1 MGDNICK
8 HVLRSLASKRRWPM
22 YLLLCSILYGTGCQS
37 TDTDE
42 NGILLA
48 KVYNKSLYSEEL
60 DGLFPE
66 GATADDS
73 LNFLHSYVDK
83 WVKEALVLHEAEL
96 NIPSDLNI
104 DKLVRD
110 YRASLIRN
118 SYEEV
123 LVQALLDST
132 ISQAELTEFY
142 EKNKEQYQLETPII
156 RCHFL
161 KVPLLAPNRERVRQ
175 WWNSSNP
182 ADREALIEYSN
193 KHADAHILEDSSW
206 YSVDDIA
213 VELPAGTLTA
223 NNIGSKREFTQR
235 DGEFQYFFRLFE
247 LKNRK
252 EIAPLGYIE
261 GQARKVILHKRK
273 LKLLEDTK
281 ADLYDNGMRSNNIQ
295 VFKSF

>member
-1 MGDNICK
+1 
-8 HVLRSLASKRRWPM
+8 M
-22 YLLLCSILYGTGCQS
+22 YCLLCLAVSFMGCQS
-37 TDTDE
+37 AETDE
-42 NGILLA
+42 KGLLLA
-48 KVYNKSLYSEEL
+48 KVYNKSLYSQEL
-60 DGLFPE
+60 DGLFPKE
-66 GATADDS
+66 ATADDS
-73 LNFLHSYVDK
+73 LRFLNTYVDK

-96 NIPSDLNI
+96 HIPSDLNI

-118 SYEEV
+118 SYEEF
-123 LVQALLDST
+123 LVEELLDST

-161 KVPLLAPNRERVRQ
+161 KVPLPIPEGDQVRR
-175 WWNSSNP
+175 WWNSKDP
-182 ADREALIEYSN
+182 ADLQALIEYSN
-193 KHADAHILEDSSW
+193 NYAVAHILEDSSW
-206 YSVDDIA
+206 YNVNDIA
-213 VELPAGTLTA
+213 IELPEGTLTA
-223 NNIGSKREFTQR
+223 NNIGTKREFTQR

-247 LKNRK
+247 LKNRR

-281 ADLYDNGMRSNNIQ
+281 SDLYDTGMRSNNIQ
-295 VFKSF
+295 VITQ

>member
-1 MGDNICK
+1 MGENMSIG
-8 HVLRSLASKRRWPM
+8 VATQSRLPLWG
-22 YLLLCSILYGTGCQS
+22 LLFCAVALLGCQS
-37 TDTDE
+37 TETDE
-42 NGILLA
+42 KGILLA
-48 KVYNKSLYSEEL
+48 KVYNKSLYSQEL
-60 DGLFPE
+60 DGLFPKE
-66 GATADDS
+66 ATADDS
-73 LNFLHSYVDK
+73 LKFLNAYVEK

-96 NIPSDLNI
+96 HIPSDLNI

-118 SYEEV
+118 SYEEL
-123 LVQALLDST
+123 LVEDLLDST

-161 KVPLLAPNRERVRQ
+161 KVPLPVPEGDKVRR
-175 WWNSSNP
+175 WWNSNDP
-182 ADREALIEYSN
+182 ADLASLIEYSN
-193 KHADAHILEDSSW
+193 NYADAHILEDSSW
-206 YSVDDIA
+206 YNVNDIA
-213 VELPAGTLTA
+213 VELPEGTLTA
-223 NNIGSKREFTQR
+223 NNIGTKREFTQR

-281 ADLYDNGMRSNNIQ
+281 SDLYDNGMRSNNIQ
-295 VFKSF
+295 VITQ

>member
-1 MGDNICK
+1 MGDMRLTWTAI
-8 HVLRSLASKRRWPM
+8 KRCLPI
-22 YLLLCSILYGTGCQS
+22 YLLLSTILLGMGCQS
-37 TDTDE
+37 TETDE
-42 NGILLA
+42 KGILLA
-48 KVYNKSLYSEEL
+48 KVYNKSLYSQEL

-66 GATADDS
+66 GATAADS
-73 LNFLHSYVDK
+73 LNFLNTYVDK

-96 NIPSDLNI
+96 HIPSDLNI

-123 LVQALLDST
+123 LVQQLLDST

-161 KVPLLAPNRERVRQ
+161 KVPLPVPEGDKVRR
-175 WWNSSNP
+175 WWNSKDP
-182 ADREALIEYSN
+182 TDRAALIEYSN
-193 KHADAHILEDSSW
+193 NYADAHILEDSSW
-206 YSVDDIA
+206 YNVNDIA

-281 ADLYDNGMRSNNIQ
+281 SDLFDNGMRSNNIQ
-295 VFKSF
+295 VITN

>member
-1 MGDNICK
+1 MGDNM
-8 HVLRSLASKRRWPM
+8 LSKWAW
-22 YLLLCSILYGTGCQS
+22 YLLVVISLCWASCQS
-37 TDTDE
+37 EDTDE
-42 NGILLA
+42 KGILLA
-48 KVYNKSLYSEEL
+48 KVYNKSLYSQEL
-60 DGLFPE
+60 DGLFPKA
-66 GATADDS
+66 ATAEDS
-73 LNFLHSYVDK
+73 LRFLHAYVDK

-123 LVQALLDST
+123 LVQELLDST

-161 KVPLLAPNRERVRQ
+161 KVPLVAPNRDQVRQ
-175 WWNSSNP
+175 WWNSNNP
-182 ADREALIEYSN
+182 SDWASLIEYSN
-193 KHADAHILEDSSW
+193 QYADAHILEDSSW

-235 DGEFQYFFRLFE
+235 DGEFQYFFRLIE
-247 LKNRK
+247 LKNQK

-281 ADLYDNGMRSNNIQ
+281 SDLYDNGIRSNNIQ
-295 VFKSF
+295 VFNN

>member
-1 MGDNICK
+1 MGDTILK
-8 HVLRSLASKRRWPM
+8 RLAITRRWPIQC
-22 YLLLCSILYGTGCQS
+22 LLVGAVALLGCQS
-37 TDTDE
+37 TEMDE
-42 NGILLA
+42 KGILLA
-48 KVYNKSLYSEEL
+48 KVYNKSLYSQEL

-66 GATADDS
+66 EATADDS
-73 LNFLHSYVDK
+73 LSFLNSYVDK

-96 NIPSDLNI
+96 HIPSDLNI

-118 SYEEV
+118 SYEEY
-123 LVQALLDST
+123 LVEELLDST

-161 KVPLLAPNRERVRQ
+161 KVPLPVPEGDKVRR
-175 WWNSSNP
+175 WWNSEDP
-182 ADREALIEYSN
+182 ADLAALIEYSN
-193 KHADAHILEDSSW
+193 DYADAHILEDSSW
-206 YSVDDIA
+206 YNVNDIA
-213 VELPAGTLTA
+213 VELPEGTLTA
-223 NNIGSKREFTQR
+223 NNIGTKREFTQR

-281 ADLYDNGMRSNNIQ
+281 SDLYDTGMRGNNIQ
-295 VFKSF
+295 VITL

>member
-1 MGDNICK
+1 MGDKMLIYSATK
-8 HVLRSLASKRRWPM
+8 SRWPL
-22 YLLLCSILYGTGCQS
+22 YCLLFFAVGLMGCQS
-37 TDTDE
+37 TETDE
-42 NGILLA
+42 KGILLA
-48 KVYNKSLYSEEL
+48 KVYNKSLYSQEL
-60 DGLFPE
+60 DGLFPKE
-66 GATADDS
+66 ATADDS
-73 LNFLHSYVDK
+73 LNFLNTYVEK

-96 NIPSDLNI
+96 HIPSDLNI

-118 SYEEV
+118 SYEEL
-123 LVQALLDST
+123 LVEELLDST

-161 KVPLLAPNRERVRQ
+161 KVPLPVPEGDQVRR
-175 WWNSSNP
+175 WWNSNDP
-182 ADREALIEYSN
+182 ADLQALIEYSN
-193 KHADAHILEDSSW
+193 NYADAHILEDSSW
-206 YSVDDIA
+206 YNVNDIA
-213 VELPAGTLTA
+213 VELPEGTLTA
-223 NNIGSKREFTQR
+223 NNIGTKREFTQR
-235 DGEFQYFFRLFE
+235 DGQFQYFFRLFE

-281 ADLYDNGMRSNNIQ
+281 SDLYSNGMRSNNIQ
-295 VFKSF
+295 VITQ

>member
-1 MGDNICK
+1 M
-8 HVLRSLASKRRWPM
+8 
-22 YLLLCSILYGTGCQS
+22 GCQS
-37 TDTDE
+37 TETDE
-42 NGILLA
+42 KGILLA
-48 KVYNKSLYSEEL
+48 KVYNKSLYSQEL
-60 DGLFPE
+60 DGLFPKE
-66 GATADDS
+66 ATADDS
-73 LNFLHSYVDK
+73 LKVLNSYVEK

-96 NIPSDLNI
+96 HIPSDLNI

-118 SYEEV
+118 SYEEL
-123 LVQALLDST
+123 LVEELLDST

-161 KVPLLAPNRERVRQ
+161 KVPLPVPEGGKVRR
-175 WWNSSNP
+175 WWNSKDP
-182 ADREALIEYSN
+182 ADLATLIEYSN
-193 KHADAHILEDSSW
+193 NYADAHILEDSSW
-206 YSVDDIA
+206 YNVNDIA
-213 VELPAGTLTA
+213 VELPSGTLTA
-223 NNIGSKREFTQR
+223 NNIGTKREFTQR

-281 ADLYDNGMRSNNIQ
+281 SDLYDNGMRSNNIQ
-295 VFKSF
+295 VITQ

>member
-1 MGDNICK
+1 MGDNIFK
-8 HVLRSLASKRRWPM
+8 RLATKGKWQIYVLLICAVSL
-22 YLLLCSILYGTGCQS
+22 LGCQS
-37 TDTDE
+37 TETDE
-42 NGILLA
+42 KGILLA
-48 KVYNKSLYSEEL
+48 KVYNKSLYSQEL

-66 GATADDS
+66 EATADDS
-73 LNFLHSYVDK
+73 LSFLNSYVEK

-96 NIPSDLNI
+96 HIPSDLNI

-118 SYEEV
+118 SYEEY
-123 LVQALLDST
+123 LVEELLDST

-161 KVPLLAPNRERVRQ
+161 KVPLPVPEGDQVRG
-175 WWNSSNP
+175 WWNSKDP
-182 ADREALIEYSN
+182 ADLAALIEYSN
-193 KHADAHILEDSSW
+193 KYADAHILEDSSW
-206 YSVDDIA
+206 YNVNDIA
-213 VELPAGTLTA
+213 VELPDGTLTA
-223 NNIGSKREFTQR
+223 NNIGTKREFTQR

-281 ADLYDNGMRSNNIQ
+281 SDLYDTGMRGNDIQ
-295 VFKSF
+295 VITQ